1 MKLPIEEMHSSGGY
15 PAAAVDMTVT
25 VQTASAIIGKSP
37 SVSMINHSW
46 FSSLKRPLKKK
57 FGKSHNN
64 KEKPSAEYANH
75 HQHYSSLNNSKSKSV
90 WDIPVSDGLIHRFL
104 YTCTY
109 IHILQSRYY
118 LWVCMCMRVYFFLYI
133 FFIFMNFYDM

>member
-1 MKLPIEEMHSSGGY
+1 MRSPNIGEMHSSGGY
-15 PAAAVDMTVT
+15 PATVDMAVT

-57 FGKSHNN
+57 FGKSHS

-75 HQHYSSLNNSKSKSV
+75 HQHYSSLNYSKSKSV
-90 WDIPVSDGLIHRFL
+90 WDIPVSDLIHR
-104 YTCTY
+104 
-109 IHILQSRYY
+109 IRI
-118 LWVCMCMRVYFFLYI
+118 
-133 FFIFMNFYDM
+133 